1 MAISAAEVAKLRKMT
16 GAGMMDCKKALEES
30 GGDYEKAVE
39 VIRKKGQLVAS
50 KRADREA
57 TEGCVLSGVSS
68 DGKSGAVVVLNCE
81 TDFVAK
87 NEDFVKFTKGILEA
101 ALTSKPENMEALKAL
116 SVNGTTIA
124 NGINDRLAAIGEK
137 IELSAFDTLQA
148 EQVVAYI
155 HPGNKLACV
164 VGFNQTLS
172 NIQTGKDVAM
182 QVAAMNPVAVCKES
196 VPLSVVEKEKE
207 IAKEQ
212 TLNDPRNQG
221 KPEVIVARIAEG
233 KLEKFF
239 KENTLMSQEFIKDSK
254 LTVAQYI
261 ESAQKGLLVTGFI
274 RQQLGE

>member
-1 MAISAAEVAKLRKMT
+1 MSVTTADVVKLRHAT
-16 GAGMMDCKKALEES
+16 GAGMMDCKNALVEAE
-30 GGDYEKAVE
+30 GNFDRAVE
-39 VIRKKGQLVAS
+39 IIRERGKLVAS

-57 TEGCVLSGVSS
+57 TEGCVLAGVTG
-68 DGKSGAVVVLNCE
+68 DKKFGAVVVLNCE

-239 KENTLMSQEFIKDSK
+239 K
-254 LTVAQYI
+254 
-261 ESAQKGLLVTGFI
+261 
-274 RQQLGE
+274 